1 MESMGP
7 LYGRRF
13 GNPAR
18 AEMTRT
24 QAPGIAGNIL
34 GGPCSGGRSWLLW
47 AAQPCSAASGRPA
60 AAGIANGRHHVRNGM
75 NLSANRAPEGRRFS
89 NVIVAECNSA
99 MR

>member
-13 GNPAR
+13 GNPAKGIR
-18 AEMTRT
+18 RKHRL
-24 QAPGIAGNIL
+24 QAFAGDIL
-34 GGPCSGGRSWLLW
+34 GGPCSGARSWRLW
-47 AAQPCSAASGRPA
+47 AAQPCSAAGGRPA

-89 NVIVAECNSA
+89 NVMVAECNSA